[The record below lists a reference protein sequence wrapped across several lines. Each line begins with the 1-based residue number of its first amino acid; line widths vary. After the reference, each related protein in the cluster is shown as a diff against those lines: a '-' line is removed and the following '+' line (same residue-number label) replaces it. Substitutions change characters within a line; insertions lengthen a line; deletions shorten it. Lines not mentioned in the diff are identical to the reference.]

1 MVFSTNKE
9 FYVRTHRCRANH
21 ASSPIFTV
29 TNFSK
34 RNPSWTESSLRW
46 LIYCAKERH
55 GAKSLTPANGLEVAI
70 IRKQGRV
77 FLDEEKF
84 FDWLNS
90 DAVERCAS

>member
-1 MVFSTNKE
+1 MSEHIVAGQITPP
-9 FYVRTHRCRANH
+9 RH
-21 ASSPIFTV
+21 IFTV

-70 IRKQGRV
+70 IRKRGRV

-90 DAVERCAS
+90 DAVERRAS